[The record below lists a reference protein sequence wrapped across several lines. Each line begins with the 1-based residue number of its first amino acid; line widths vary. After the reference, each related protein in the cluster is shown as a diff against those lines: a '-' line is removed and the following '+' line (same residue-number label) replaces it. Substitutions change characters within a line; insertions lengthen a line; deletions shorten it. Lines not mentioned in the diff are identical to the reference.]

1 MPDVETTTDCGTVAR
16 TTEAVLDAV
25 REANGRRALRPA
37 RAIDAAEAEVRGYL
51 VAPEWYAGETA
62 AAVASD
68 VLRGLHGVEA
78 ATALPLWAL
87 YAEGARRLGF
97 TGGVPVPVLAEGIGG
112 TARPA
117 EA

>member
-1 MPDVETTTDCGTVAR
+1 MPTAETPTACGTVAP

-37 RAIDAAEAEVRGYL
+37 RTVDGAEADVRAYV

-62 AAVASD
+62 AAVAAD
-68 VLRGLHGVEA
+68 VLRGTYGVDA
-78 ATALPLWAL
+78 ATAPPVWAV
-87 YAEGARRLGF
+87 YAEGARRVGF
-97 TGGVPVPVLAEGIGG
+97 AGGVPVPVLASGIGG